1 MASDV
6 ERLLLLLSY
15 ARRHPGAQVTEVAEA
30 VGLPADELRRSL
42 VPMLS
47 MVGRPPF
54 SPADLIEIW
63 IDGRDRL
70 YVELDQS
77 LGRPLRLTREEAM
90 ALKAALSSLA
100 GSGAGPYAETARAVI
115 ERLRQLWDAA
125 SPEQLVVEGG
135 EPDSAGIAA
144 RFGVLERGIAERRAV
159 ELVYYTASRDELTH
173 RHLSPYALLQ
183 ILGAWYVVGHD
194 DRSGEERLFKVERVR
209 EARLTDETFTPPADF
224 DVGRYLD
231 RGRRGGPRAGRA
243 EVRFSPPLARLIAEE
258 NPPERVRVL
267 PSGEAILTQEF
278 DQIEW
283 LAGWALAFGD
293 AAEVLSPPEARA
305 QVAARCRETLAL
317 YR

>member
-6 ERLLLLLSY
+6 EKLLLLLSY
-15 ARRHPGAQVTEVAEA
+15 ARRHPGAPVAEVAEA

-42 VPMLS
+42 VPLLS
-47 MVGRPPF
+47 LVGRPPF

-70 YVELDQS
+70 HVELDQS
-77 LGRPLRLTREEAM
+77 LGRPLRLTREEGM

-115 ERLRQLWDAA
+115 ERLGQLWDAA

-135 EPDSAGIAA
+135 APDPAGIAA
-144 RFGVLERGIAERRAV
+144 RFGVLERGVAERRAV
-159 ELVYYTASRDELTH
+159 EIVYYTASRDELTE
-173 RHLSPYALLQ
+173 RRLQPYALLQ

-194 DRSGEERLFKVERVR
+194 DKRGEERLFKVERVR
-209 EARLTDETFTPPADF
+209 EARLTDERFTPPADF
-224 DVGRYLD
+224 DAARYLD
-231 RGRRGGPRAGRA
+231 RARSGGPRQGRA
-243 EVRFSPPLARLIAEE
+243 EVRFSPPLARLIVEE
-258 NPPERVRVL
+258 NPPERVTRL
-267 PSGEAILTQEF
+267 EGGGAILLQEF
-278 DQIEW
+278 DELEW

-293 AAEVLSPPEARA
+293 GAEVLSPPEARA
-305 QVAARCRETLAL
+305 AIAARCRETLAQ